1 MTIPIVGG
9 LAESFSVFWT
19 ERDARERKMLSFGGL
34 AVGLAVV
41 YFGLIAPPLA
51 GRTKLNAA
59 LPTLRQQ
66 AAELQ
71 ALSKKATELANA
83 TAGAPPAVEV
93 TKENLETTL
102 GNKGLKAQSILLTGE
117 AIKIQLRA
125 VSIALTMTWLD
136 EMQHVAHLSL
146 TEAKIEALPPNG
158 IVNATLTLRQPTGVV
173 KDE

>member
-1 MTIPIVGG
+1 MNIPLIGG
-9 LAESFSVFWT
+9 LVESLSVFWT
-19 ERDARERKMLSFGGL
+19 ERDARERKMLAFGGL
-34 AVGLAVV
+34 AVGLALV

-51 GRTKLNAA
+51 GRTKLNVS

-71 ALSKKATELANA
+71 ALARKATELGNT
-83 TAGAPPAVEV
+83 TAGAPAAVEV

-102 GNKGLKAQSILLTGE
+102 GNKGLKAQSILLTGDV
-117 AIKIQLRA
+117 IKIQLRA
-125 VSIALTMTWLD
+125 VSIASTMIWLD

-146 TEAKIEALPPNG
+146 TDAKIEALPQTG
-158 IVNATLTLRQPTGVV
+158 IVNATLTLRQPTGVI